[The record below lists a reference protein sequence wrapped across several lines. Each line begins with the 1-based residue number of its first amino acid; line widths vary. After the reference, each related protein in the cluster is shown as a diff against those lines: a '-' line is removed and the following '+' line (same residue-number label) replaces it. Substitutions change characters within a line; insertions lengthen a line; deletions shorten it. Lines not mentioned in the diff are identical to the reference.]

1 MNKIFSFFIK
11 MEGNMMKKIFTVS
24 ILLGVSIILC
34 ACNMITPPQ
43 PTPVVYESS
52 SDNSLGL
59 IIAEGEVMPAKD
71 MQILSVSN
79 ATVAEILV
87 EEGELVEADQVILRF
102 EIPEQLSAELKAAE
116 LEQLKA
122 SQTLDDLNRNGQ
134 LQKQKAYQR
143 VLDAQTA
150 HREALA
156 AWDEF
161 DQDQY
166 DEDLEAIKED
176 VIDAKS
182 ELDDAKEE
190 LKEYL
195 DLEEENT
202 LRKNRQDDV
211 DEAQLSLNE
220 LEREQEQ
227 LEQDYDQLQLNLD
240 LSKAELDT
248 AWQEYRNF
256 QQFDVPEDQLEL
268 AEKHVTTANAKV
280 AAIQASMEDLSITAP
295 FDGTLVKID
304 VEEEQSVHAGQLLAV
319 IADFSTWYVES
330 TDITELEIVDF
341 AVEDMVTLEFDALP
355 GESIWGKVIGI
366 SDFPELRFNDVI
378 NRVRIELPEHDLPL
392 RWKMSVIIKAQK

>member
-1 MNKIFSFFIK
+1 
-11 MEGNMMKKIFTVS
+11 MMKKIFTIS
-24 ILLGVSIILC
+24 ILIGVSIILC
-34 ACNMITPPQ
+34 ACDMITAPQ

-52 SDNSLGL
+52 SDNSLDL
-59 IIAEGEVMPAKD
+59 IIAEGEVVPAKD

-87 EEGELVEADQVILRF
+87 EEGELVEAGEVILRF

-122 SQTLDDLNRNGQ
+122 SQALDDLNRYGNS
-134 LQKQKAYQR
+134 QKQKAYQR

-150 HREALA
+150 HRAALA
-156 AWDEF
+156 AWDAF

-166 DEDLEAIKED
+166 DEDLETIKED
-176 VIDAKS
+176 VIDAKT

-195 DLEEENT
+195 DLEEENS

-211 DEAQLSLNE
+211 DDAQLSLNE

-227 LEQDYDQLQLNLD
+227 LEQEYEQLQLNLD

-248 AWQEYRNF
+248 AWQEYRKF
-256 QQFDVPEDQLEL
+256 QQNDVPEDQLEL
-268 AEKHVTTANAKV
+268 AEQQVATANAKV
-280 AAIQASMEDLSITAP
+280 AAIQASMEDLSVTAP
-295 FDGTLVKID
+295 FNGTLVKID
-304 VEEEQSVHAGQLLAV
+304 VEQEQSVYAGQLLAV

-341 AVEDMVTLEFDALP
+341 AVDDMVTLEFDALP
-355 GESIWGKVIGI
+355 EESIRGKVIEI
-366 SDFPELRFNDVI
+366 NDFPELRFNDVI
-378 NRVRIELPEHDLPL
+378 YRVRIELPDHDLPL
-392 RWKMSVIIKAQK
+392 RWKMSAIIKKQK

>member
-1 MNKIFSFFIK
+1 
-11 MEGNMMKKIFTVS
+11 MMKKIFTIS
-24 ILLGVSIILC
+24 ILIGVSIILC
-34 ACNMITPPQ
+34 ACDMITAPQ

-52 SDNSLGL
+52 SDNSLDL
-59 IIAEGEVMPAKD
+59 IIAEGEVVPAKD

-87 EEGELVEADQVILRF
+87 EEGELVEAGEVILRF
-102 EIPEQLSAELKAAE
+102 KIPEQLSAELKAAE

-122 SQTLDDLNRNGQ
+122 SQALDDLNRYGNS
-134 LQKQKAYQR
+134 QKQKAYQR

-150 HREALA
+150 HRAALA
-156 AWDEF
+156 AWDAF

-166 DEDLEAIKED
+166 DEDLETIKED
-176 VIDAKS
+176 VIDAKT

-195 DLEEENT
+195 DLEEENS

-211 DEAQLSLNE
+211 DDAQLSLNE

-227 LEQDYDQLQLNLD
+227 LEQEYEQLQLNLD

-248 AWQEYRNF
+248 AWQEYRKF
-256 QQFDVPEDQLEL
+256 QQNDVPEDQLEL
-268 AEKHVTTANAKV
+268 AEQHVATANAKV
-280 AAIQASMEDLSITAP
+280 AAIHASMENLSVTAP
-295 FDGTLVKID
+295 FNGTLVKID
-304 VEEEQSVHAGQLLAV
+304 VEQEQSVYAGQLLAV

-341 AVEDMVTLEFDALP
+341 VVDDMITLEFDALP
-355 GESIWGKVIGI
+355 EESIRGKVIEI
-366 SDFPELRFNDVI
+366 NDFPELRFNDVI
-378 NRVRIELPEHDLPL
+378 YRVRIELPDHDLPL
-392 RWKMSVIIKAQK
+392 RWKMSAIIKKQK

>member
-1 MNKIFSFFIK
+1 

-59 IIAEGEVMPAKD
+59 IIAEGEVVPAKD

-122 SQTLDDLNRNGQ
+122 SQTLDDLNRNDQ

-150 HREALA
+150 HRAALA

-319 IADFSTWYVES
+319 IADFSTWFVES

-355 GESIWGKVIGI
+355 GESIRGKVIGI
-366 SDFPELRFNDVI
+366 NDYPELRFNDVI
-378 NRVRIELPEHDLPL
+378 YRVRIELPEHDLPL
-392 RWKMSVIIKAQK
+392 RWKMSVIIKTQK

>member
-1 MNKIFSFFIK
+1 
-11 MEGNMMKKIFTVS
+11 MMKKIFTIS

-150 HREALA
+150 HRAALA

-355 GESIWGKVIGI
+355 GESIRGKVIGI
-366 SDFPELRFNDVI
+366 NDYPELRFNDVI
-378 NRVRIELPEHDLPL
+378 YRVRIELPEHDLPL
-392 RWKMSVIIKAQK
+392 RWKMSVIIKTQK

>member
-1 MNKIFSFFIK
+1 
-11 MEGNMMKKIFTVS
+11 MMKKIFTIS

-150 HREALA
+150 HRAALA

-268 AEKHVTTANAKV
+268 AEKHVTTANARV

-355 GESIWGKVIGI
+355 GESIRGKVIGI
-366 SDFPELRFNDVI
+366 NDYPELRFNDVI
-378 NRVRIELPEHDLPL
+378 YRVRIELPEHDLPL
-392 RWKMSVIIKAQK
+392 RWKMSVIIKTQK

>member
-1 MNKIFSFFIK
+1 
-11 MEGNMMKKIFTVS
+11 MMKKIFTIS

-59 IIAEGEVMPAKD
+59 IIAEGEVVPAKD

-150 HREALA
+150 HRAALA

-355 GESIWGKVIGI
+355 GESIRGKVIGI
-366 SDFPELRFNDVI
+366 NDYPELRFNDVI
-378 NRVRIELPEHDLPL
+378 YRVRIELPEHDLPL
-392 RWKMSVIIKAQK
+392 RWKMSVIIKTQK

>member
-1 MNKIFSFFIK
+1 
-11 MEGNMMKKIFTVS
+11 MMKKIFTIS
-24 ILLGVSIILC
+24 ILIGVSIILC
-34 ACNMITPPQ
+34 ACDMITAPQ

-52 SDNSLGL
+52 SDNSLDL
-59 IIAEGEVMPAKD
+59 IIAEGEVVPAKD

-87 EEGELVEADQVILRF
+87 EEGELVEAGEVILRF
-102 EIPEQLSAELKAAE
+102 KIPEQLSAELKAAE

-122 SQTLDDLNRNGQ
+122 SQALDDLNRYGNS
-134 LQKQKAYQR
+134 QKQKAYQR

-150 HREALA
+150 HRAALA
-156 AWDEF
+156 AWDAF

-166 DEDLEAIKED
+166 DEDLETIKED
-176 VIDAKS
+176 VIDAKT

-195 DLEEENT
+195 DLEEENS

-211 DEAQLSLNE
+211 DDAQLSLNE

-227 LEQDYDQLQLNLD
+227 LEQEYEQLQLNLD

-248 AWQEYRNF
+248 AWQEYRKF
-256 QQFDVPEDQLEL
+256 QQNDVPEDQLEL
-268 AEKHVTTANAKV
+268 AEQQVATANAKV
-280 AAIQASMEDLSITAP
+280 AAIQASMEDLSVTAP
-295 FDGTLVKID
+295 FNGTLVKID
-304 VEEEQSVHAGQLLAV
+304 VEQEQSVYAGQLLAV

-341 AVEDMVTLEFDALP
+341 VVDDMITLEFDALP
-355 GESIWGKVIGI
+355 EESIRGKVIEI
-366 SDFPELRFNDVI
+366 NDFPELRFNDVI
-378 NRVRIELPEHDLPL
+378 YRVRIELPDHDLPL
-392 RWKMSVIIKAQK
+392 RWKMSAIIKKQK

>member
-1 MNKIFSFFIK
+1 
-11 MEGNMMKKIFTVS
+11 MKKIFTIS

-59 IIAEGEVMPAKD
+59 IIAEGEVVPAKD

-150 HREALA
+150 HRAALA

-355 GESIWGKVIGI
+355 GESIRGKVIGI
-366 SDFPELRFNDVI
+366 NDYPELRFNDVI
-378 NRVRIELPEHDLPL
+378 YRVRIELPEHDLPL
-392 RWKMSVIIKAQK
+392 RWKMSVIIKTQK